1 MHGSRSDPISLF
13 GAAAVDSHHENRGV
27 AFYRDDRP
35 SDARRAHRP
44 SACRRGH
51 RVALQGVLSN
61 LMAGLSII
69 FSKPYK
75 VGEHVVLLG
84 VHGEVVVID
93 IFTTRLMHVDHSRV
107 IIPN

>member
-1 MHGSRSDPISLF
+1 
-13 GAAAVDSHHENRGV
+13 
-27 AFYRDDRP
+27 
-35 SDARRAHRP
+35 
-44 SACRRGH
+44 
-51 RVALQGVLSN
+51 
-61 LMAGLSII
+61 MAGLSII